1 MFVFTNVTK
10 PHLYQTFKGHLTQYQ
25 SPKYYICFK
34 YCWVPEAFV
43 GRMCCVLCCRKPSEF
58 CDSGGLP
65 VQRCCSLTSGFFSFL
80 LFLSPPH
87 PPQPLTLWFLLGVD
101 GEGGLRFKTFPSPSL
116 SSFFQR
122 EALYDNNYE
131 THSNICKFNMH
142 ENPLANITTF
152 CPKLGQ

>member
-10 PHLYQTFKGHLTQYQ
+10 PHLYQTFKGHLTQYR

-87 PPQPLTLWFLLGVD
+87 PPPTPHIVVFAGGGRGGGGFGLRHSQAPVFLLSSRDKPFMIIITKPTVKFVD
-101 GEGGLRFKTFPSPSL
+101 ST
-116 SSFFQR
+116 
-122 EALYDNNYE
+122 
-131 THSNICKFNMH
+131 
-142 ENPLANITTF
+142 
-152 CPKLGQ
+152 